1 MAPRPRAHKGIRQPS
16 PPPATPN
23 VEEIAEELAEELDE
37 DAPGDEQTMSQE
49 AVEELGALNAEAVQ
63 ANRQREDV
71 VRKKR
76 GGGKRVAWGH
86 SNACLMYDSILKLYP
101 ASSLAMLVERLTG
114 TPASWYLTSQPLNG
128 QELYKSILQQCHGRA
143 PETQYKVTVQDAAS
157 QVFRGVGRV
166 MLPSTL
172 NDPMLGAPQQQ
183 PYPPGVYPG
192 QPAYGALP
200 PAAPPPAPLMM
211 PQQQQQLPPPTHPDF
226 VQILAL
232 QKQLSEITHALQQL
246 QGRGAPAVPAPAP
259 AAAGPT
265 VVAPGLQAPPGYA
278 LVLVNGQQVLVPISQ
293 LGLGGVPPAAA
304 APAQPPAPPPP
315 PPPTPQQQF
324 ASAVGTLSDAVRAV
338 ENLRSTLLPQGAAAA
353 PAAPA
358 VDEKDPEYIKATKL
372 GDMTIVQNRDDGSF
386 LPIETVLANG
396 DKIMSW
402 VKEQRQLLAG
412 QQQPTATNGA
422 AQQASGGQMAPP
434 TIPVQGP

>member
-1 MAPRPRAHKGIRQPS
+1 MPL
-16 PPPATPN
+16 PATPN
-23 VEEIAEELAEELDE
+23 VEEIAEELRE
-37 DAPGDEQTMSQE
+37 DLEDVDRGDEQTMQQE
-49 AVEELGALNAEAVQ
+49 AVEELGALNVEAVQ
-63 ANRQREDV
+63 ANRHRDNA

-76 GGGKRVAWGH
+76 GGATRVSWGL

-157 QVFRGVGRV
+157 QQYRGIGRLT
-166 MLPSTL
+166 LPSTV
-172 NDPMLGAPQQQ
+172 NDPALGAPQQ

-192 QPAYGALP
+192 QPAYAPMP
-200 PAAPPPAPLMM
+200 PAVPQPQPAPAAVPYMVPQ
-211 PQQQQQLPPPTHPDF
+211 PQQAHPSHPDIA
-226 VQILAL
+226 QILAL
-232 QKQLSEITHALQQL
+232 QKQLSDISAVLQQL
-246 QGRGAPAVPAPAP
+246 QGRGVPVAAQPAPVAAP
-259 AAAGPT
+259 AAI
-265 VVAPGLQAPPGYA
+265 VPGLQAPPGYA
-278 LVLVNGQQVLVPISQ
+278 IVLANGQQVLVPISQ

-304 APAQPPAPPPP
+304 APAAAAPPPAP

-324 ASAVGTLSDAVRAV
+324 ASAVGTLSDAVKAV

-353 PAAPA
+353 PATAEA
-358 VDEKDPEYIKATKL
+358 EKDPEYIKATKL
-372 GDMTIVQNRDDGSF
+372 GDMTIVQNRDNGDF

-412 QQQPTATNGA
+412 QQPATNGA
-422 AQQASGGQMAPP
+422 AQQQASGGQMAPP